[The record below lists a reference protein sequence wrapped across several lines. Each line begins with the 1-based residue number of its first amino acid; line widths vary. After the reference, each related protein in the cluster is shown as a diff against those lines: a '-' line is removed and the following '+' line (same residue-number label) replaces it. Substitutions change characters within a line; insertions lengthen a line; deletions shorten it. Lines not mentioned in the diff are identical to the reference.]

1 MKMDFNAPEPYVRP
15 SFDDKD
21 LVPLDPAL
29 AERMR
34 RPIKHGA
41 AVVGI
46 FVVGLTLFAA
56 VARIDSAV
64 VAPGTVRVEDNR
76 KTIRHREGGTVRE
89 ILVKEGQHVKQ
100 NQVLLIFDEVQPRAS
115 NDVFQN
121 QYDSLL
127 AQSARF
133 QAEATGQTTMTI
145 PAELTARAT
154 DPRVAGLIRDQEFLF
169 SSRLAFFESQSA
181 VLEQKLQQLETQI
194 GGVQAQVDAVKESDR
209 LTREEL
215 AGYQTLY
222 EKGYAPKTLILRY
235 QRTLADL
242 AGRRGSLVA
251 EMTRLR
257 EQMGETRLQMTTLK
271 EQRISQAAEGLRQ
284 MQTGLAEVTPKLA
297 AARQTLG
304 AATVRSPA
312 DGYVLDL
319 TQFTVGGVV
328 APGERLMSVVPA
340 NAPLIVTARIKPQ
353 DVDVVKPG
361 MKARVRLS
369 AFNARF
375 APPVDATVM
384 TVSADQLVDEKTGEG
399 YFRVDL
405 KIPPQEL
412 IKLPKG
418 DKLSPG
424 MPAEA
429 MIVTGNRSILSYVV
443 SPLTDT
449 IRDALRE
456 E

>member
-1 MKMDFNAPEPYVRP
+1 MKMDFHAPKPYVAP

-21 LVPLDPAL
+21 LAPLDPEL
-29 AERMR
+29 ERRMR
-34 RPIKHGA
+34 KPIVAGA
-41 AVVGI
+41 AVVGV
-46 FVVGLTLFAA
+46 FVVGVTLFSA

-64 VAPGTVRVEDNR
+64 MAPGMVRVEDNR
-76 KTIRHREGGTVRE
+76 KTVRHLQGGTVRQ
-89 ILVKEGQHVKQ
+89 ILVKEGQHVRKD
-100 NQVLLIFDEVQPRAS
+100 QVLLTFDEVQPRAS

-121 QYDSLL
+121 QQDALM

-133 QAEATGQTTMTI
+133 QAEATGQRTVAF
-145 PAELTARAT
+145 PPELTARAA
-154 DPRVAGLIRDQEFLF
+154 DPRVAGIIRDQDFLF
-169 SSRLAFFESQSA
+169 TSRLQFFETQSS
-181 VLEQKLQQLETQI
+181 VLAQKLQQLETQI
-194 GGVQAQVDAVKESDR
+194 GGVQAQVDAVNESDR
-209 LTREEL
+209 LTKEEL

-242 AGRRGSLVA
+242 AGRRGSLLA
-251 EMTRLR
+251 EITRLR
-257 EQMGETRLQMTTLK
+257 EQIGETRLQITTLK

-284 MQTGLAEVTPKLA
+284 MQSGLAEVTPKLA
-297 AARQTLG
+297 AARQTLD
-304 AATVRSPA
+304 AATVRSPV

-328 APGERLMSVVPA
+328 GPGERLMSVVPA
-340 NAPLIVTARIKPQ
+340 NAPLIVSARIKPQ
-353 DVDVVKPG
+353 DIDVVHPG

-369 AFNARF
+369 AFNARRT
-375 APPVDATVM
+375 PPVEAAVL

-399 YFRVDL
+399 YFRADL

-412 IKLPKG
+412 AKLPKG

-429 MIVTGNRSILSYVV
+429 MIVTGRRSILSYVV

-456 E
+456 D

>member
-1 MKMDFNAPEPYVRP
+1 M
-15 SFDDKD
+15 
-21 LVPLDPAL
+21 
-29 AERMR
+29 
-34 RPIKHGA
+34 
-41 AVVGI
+41 
-46 FVVGLTLFAA
+46 
-56 VARIDSAV
+56 
-64 VAPGTVRVEDNR
+64 
-76 KTIRHREGGTVRE
+76 
-89 ILVKEGQHVKQ
+89 
-100 NQVLLIFDEVQPRAS
+100 
-115 NDVFQN
+115 
-121 QYDSLL
+121 
-127 AQSARF
+127 
-133 QAEATGQTTMTI
+133 
-145 PAELTARAT
+145 
-154 DPRVAGLIRDQEFLF
+154 
-169 SSRLAFFESQSA
+169 
-181 VLEQKLQQLETQI
+181 
-194 GGVQAQVDAVKESDR
+194 
-209 LTREEL
+209 
-215 AGYQTLY
+215 
-222 EKGYAPKTLILRY
+222 
-235 QRTLADL
+235 
-242 AGRRGSLVA
+242 
-251 EMTRLR
+251 
-257 EQMGETRLQMTTLK
+257 
-271 EQRISQAAEGLRQ
+271 
-284 MQTGLAEVTPKLA
+284 
-297 AARQTLG
+297 
-304 AATVRSPA
+304 
-312 DGYVLDL
+312 
-319 TQFTVGGVV
+319 
-328 APGERLMSVVPA
+328 VPA